1 MKKLVMTGMLAL
13 SLLGTVAYAAE
24 SESTPSVS
32 SINRD
37 YAAGKQ
43 AVDKKDWATAVA
55 SFRKV
60 TVAQPSNADAY
71 NMLGYSLRW
80 MGKMDEA
87 FAAYDRALKIDPKHK
102 GALEYS
108 GIAYLK
114 ANDPEKANAQLTKLE
129 TIAGKNSEEYR
140 DLAKAISEYNA
151 SKQ

>member
-24 SESTPSVS
+24 SETTPSA
-32 SINRD
+32 NRD
-37 YAAGKQ
+37 YATGKQ
-43 AVDKKDWATAVA
+43 AVERKDWATAAA

-60 TVAQPSNADAY
+60 TVTEPNNADAY

-114 ANDPEKANAQLTKLE
+114 ANEPEKANAQLAKLE

-140 DLAKAISEYNA
+140 DLAKAISEYSS

>member
-13 SLLGTVAYAAE
+13 SLLGPVAYAAE
-24 SESTPSVS
+24 SESTPSVN

-60 TVAQPSNADAY
+60 VVAQPNNADGY

-87 FAAYDRALKIDPKHK
+87 FAAYDRALQIDPKHK

-114 ANDPEKANAQLTKLE
+114 ANDPAKANAQLAKLE